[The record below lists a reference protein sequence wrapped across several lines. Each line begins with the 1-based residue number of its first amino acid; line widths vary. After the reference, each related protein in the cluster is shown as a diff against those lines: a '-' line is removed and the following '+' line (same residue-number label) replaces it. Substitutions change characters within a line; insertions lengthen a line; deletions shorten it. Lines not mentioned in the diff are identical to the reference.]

1 MAAKTIKVNGTF
13 QVYNAAGT
21 VEAQKVL
28 NETLAV
34 SEVTQHFPQMIA
46 GNSVDQ
52 QISFGGVTLAKRLY
66 FKTNFPVTVKFN
78 SIVAPGFSFGAG
90 DGILMAENGITAM
103 YVSTGPNN
111 TELEAIIAGD

>member
-1 MAAKTIKVNGTF
+1 MAAKTIKINGTF

-28 NETLAV
+28 NDVLSV
-34 SEVTQHFPQMIA
+34 SEVTQHFPMVIA
-46 GNSVDQ
+46 GNSMDAQV
-52 QISFGGVTLAKRLY
+52 SFGGVSLAKRLY
-66 FKTNFPVTVKFN
+66 FKANFPVTVKFN

-90 DGILMAENGITAM
+90 DGILMGENGVTAM
-103 YVSTGPNN
+103 FVTTGPNN